1 MAVSVRALEC
11 EGLGLKTMAEETD
24 KPNDTQQTFL
34 NPFFQRAAAAE
45 DRLAK
50 LEAALASKKGTRDS
64 SDEELRKT
72 ISELQSKLEDA
83 NAEVVVERK
92 KAEKLAVENERLKY
106 RVKHLIRAVEAANL
120 KLQST

>member
-1 MAVSVRALEC
+1 MAVSVRALES

-24 KPNDTQQTFL
+24 KPNDIQQTL
-34 NPFFQRAAAAE
+34 LSPFFQRASAAE

-50 LEAALASKKGTRDS
+50 LEAALAGKKDS
-64 SDEELRKT
+64 SDEKLRKT

-83 NAEVVVERK
+83 NADVVTERK

-120 KLQST
+120 KLQSTP

>member
-24 KPNDTQQTFL
+24 KPNDTQHTLL

-50 LEAALASKKGTRDS
+50 LEAALASKKDS

-72 ISELQSKLEDA
+72 ISELQSELEDA
-83 NAEVVVERK
+83 NAEVVAERK

-106 RVKHLIRAVEAANL
+106 QHITT
-120 KLQST
+120 S